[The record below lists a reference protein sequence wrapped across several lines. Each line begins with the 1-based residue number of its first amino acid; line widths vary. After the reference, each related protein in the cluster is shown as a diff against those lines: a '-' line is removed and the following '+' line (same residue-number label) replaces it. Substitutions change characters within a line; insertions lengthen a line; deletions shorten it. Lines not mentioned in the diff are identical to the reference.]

1 MKKITLLAMAFTVF
15 AFTAC
20 QQEDLLAENDKAKN
34 EADTTTDG
42 IQVVDGYLSFASDN
56 LFQSYLASLKN
67 EQSSSA
73 ISTRATQQSI
83 KGFTSINSLK
93 EQVAVA
99 NTRSGDSEEG
109 TEDEYRISIAEDLV
123 KDDILYNVM
132 DTTLRISIGDMF
144 YKITEQGTFYC
155 PKEYAGE
162 IDNIIKT
169 FKSGKIYGLK
179 KC

>member
-144 YKITEQGTFYC
+144 
-155 PKEYAGE
+155 
-162 IDNIIKT
+162 
-169 FKSGKIYGLK
+169 
-179 KC
+179 